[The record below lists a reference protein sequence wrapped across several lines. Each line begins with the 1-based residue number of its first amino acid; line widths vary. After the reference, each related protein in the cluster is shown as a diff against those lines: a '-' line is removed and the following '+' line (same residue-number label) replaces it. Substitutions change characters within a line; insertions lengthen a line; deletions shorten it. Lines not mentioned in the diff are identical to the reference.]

1 VPLPVPT
8 TAAGV
13 AGLRAIVAQPQWAV
27 VAVDFD
33 GTLAPIV
40 DDPALAR
47 PHPDASDV
55 LRRLAGSMRAVAVVT
70 GRPAGV
76 AASLLGFTAV
86 APPANVHITGHYGF
100 ETWTPN
106 AGVVTGARVVTPAGH
121 DPDLAARIDAVQSA
135 LPVLL
140 HDVGAP
146 PGTAIEDKGASVAV
160 HVRRTQDPAAALEL
174 IRPALSEL
182 AATHGLWLEPGRLVL
197 ELRPSGTDKGTALT
211 ALVNAV
217 DARAACFIGDDL
229 GDLAAFDALDA
240 MRARGLS
247 ALGVSSGLP
256 GSAAAE
262 VVARAD
268 LVLAGPDAVVA
279 FLDSLIDAVHA

>member
-8 TAAGV
+8 TPAGV
-13 AGLRAIVAQPQWAV
+13 AGLRAIVAQPHRAL

-33 GTLAPIV
+33 GTLAPIAA
-40 DDPALAR
+40 DPTWAR
-47 PHPDASDV
+47 PHPGASDV
-55 LRRLAGSMRAVAVVT
+55 LRRLAGSIRAVAVVT

-76 AASLLGFTAV
+76 AASLLGFTAA
-86 APPANVHITGHYGF
+86 APPPNVYVTGHYGF

-106 AGVVTGARVVTPAGH
+106 AGVVTGTGVATPADRLAP
-121 DPDLAARIDAVQSA
+121 DPDLAARIDAVRSA
-135 LPVLL
+135 LPTLL
-140 HDVGAP
+140 RDVGAP

-160 HVRRTQDPAAALEL
+160 HVRRTQHPGDALEL
-174 IRPALSEL
+174 IQPVLSEL
-182 AATHGLWLEPGRLVL
+182 AAAYGLRLEPGRLVL

-211 ALVNAV
+211 DLVNAV

-240 MRARGLS
+240 MRVRGLS
-247 ALGVSSGLP
+247 ALAASSG
-256 GSAAAE
+256 SVVAE

-279 FLDSLIDAVHA
+279 FLDSLIHAVHA